1 MYRVF
6 PIARVAEPGWDQREP
21 ASPGE
26 GVAEMGERPLGGTG
40 RQGRLRTG
48 SPSHELR
55 VDVPDRQRAFTL
67 LQRLPHGELTRAE
80 PESWAVISSA
90 DGNLTET
97 LATIQQWLRDEAIE
111 QTIVYLDDRAH
122 TMKRD

>member
-1 MYRVF
+1 
-6 PIARVAEPGWDQREP
+6 
-21 ASPGE
+21 
-26 GVAEMGERPLGGTG
+26 MGERPLGGTG

-55 VDVPDRQRAFTL
+55 VNVPDPQRGFTL
-67 LQRLPHGELTRAE
+67 KQRLPHGELTRAE

-90 DGNLTET
+90 DGNLPET
-97 LATIQQWLRDEAIE
+97 LATIHQWLRDEAIE
-111 QTIVYLDDRAH
+111 QTVVYLDDRAH